1 MKKHQIHQ
9 LKIHFMVKEN
19 VNRFVYVYI
28 IEADFLYLIDSG
40 VYGCEKQIALYL
52 KQIGRDIS
60 EIRAIFLTHAHPDH
74 IGSAGWFQKNVGC
87 KIYASAG
94 EKRWIEDID
103 LQFKKRPIPNFYNLA
118 GQSSKVDYEIKD
130 GEEIELE
137 KNLVMKVIRTAG
149 HSVDEVSF
157 QLQNSLFIGD
167 SVLVKG
173 DIPIFID
180 EYETRRTLDVILQI
194 PNVDTYYPA
203 WDCTYSKKVML
214 QKIRDARKFID
225 LLKETVAQY
234 GKKEENSIV
243 VDQVCECLHMPML
256 KKNPLFARTVLCLM
270 EE

>member
-74 IGSAGWFQKNVGC
+74 IGSARWFQKNVGC

-103 LQFKKRPIPNFYNLA
+103 LQFKERPIPNF
-118 GQSSKVDYEIKD
+118 
-130 GEEIELE
+130 
-137 KNLVMKVIRTAG
+137 
-149 HSVDEVSF
+149 
-157 QLQNSLFIGD
+157 
-167 SVLVKG
+167 
-173 DIPIFID
+173 
-180 EYETRRTLDVILQI
+180 
-194 PNVDTYYPA
+194 
-203 WDCTYSKKVML
+203 
-214 QKIRDARKFID
+214 
-225 LLKETVAQY
+225 
-234 GKKEENSIV
+234 
-243 VDQVCECLHMPML
+243 
-256 KKNPLFARTVLCLM
+256 
-270 EE
+270 